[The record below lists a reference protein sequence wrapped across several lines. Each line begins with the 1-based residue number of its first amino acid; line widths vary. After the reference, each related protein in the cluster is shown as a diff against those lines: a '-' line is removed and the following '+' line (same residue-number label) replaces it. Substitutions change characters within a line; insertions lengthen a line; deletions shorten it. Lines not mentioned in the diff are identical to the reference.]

1 MVLELR
7 TEKERTLYTIC
18 LVVSCVF
25 WGVLVVGTLGLG
37 IVYIAS
43 AAAVVLVGQ
52 AMFLAAL
59 KGNGVRITAAQFPEL
74 YARLVKASE
83 RLELPSVPEAYLYNH
98 RGAFNAFAM
107 RFLDRSFVVLYAD
120 LLEACAED
128 DGSID
133 FIIGHEIGHLALGHA
148 KMAPL
153 LLPSRLVPL
162 LGHAYA
168 RACEYSCDRAGTVV
182 AGTSEGAVRGIAV
195 LAAGGRY
202 APRLDVDEYLKQ
214 RLDTGGFWMGV
225 VELAMSHPYLPK
237 RMGAILGDTRPSTVL
252 PKVERNP
259 FAYVVSPMLAGGG
272 AGGAV
277 IIAATIA
284 GIAAAIAVPAFAKYR
299 GASAAAAIQERAH
312 AVEPL
317 PEVAPAAPLAEPKAA
332 AVEERREAPPAE
344 KPPVARPAARKK
356 SPKAKW

>member
-1 MVLELR
+1 
-7 TEKERTLYTIC
+7 
-18 LVVSCVF
+18 
-25 WGVLVVGTLGLG
+25 
-37 IVYIAS
+37 
-43 AAAVVLVGQ
+43 
-52 AMFLAAL
+52 
-59 KGNGVRITAAQFPEL
+59 
-74 YARLVKASE
+74 
-83 RLELPSVPEAYLYNH
+83 
-98 RGAFNAFAM
+98 
-107 RFLDRSFVVLYAD
+107 
-120 LLEACAED
+120 
-128 DGSID
+128 
-133 FIIGHEIGHLALGHA
+133 
-148 KMAPL
+148 
-153 LLPSRLVPL
+153 
-162 LGHAYA
+162 
-168 RACEYSCDRAGTVV
+168 V
-182 AGTSEGAVRGIAV
+182 AT
-195 LAAGGRY
+195 
-202 APRLDVDEYLKQ
+202 
-214 RLDTGGFWMGV
+214 TT
-225 VELAMSHPYLPK
+225 K

-284 GIAAAIAVPAFAKYR
+284 SIAAAIAVPAFAKYR